1 MSQAMDQVTNQAEM
15 LYGHQLSPALRGE
28 ALASFVSL
36 HGRTHPIVV
45 AYARTQRQALCTAVP
60 Q

>member
-28 ALASFVSL
+28 ALASFVHRYTAEHLSL
-36 HGRTHPIVV
+36 IHI
-45 AYARTQRQALCTAVP
+45 
-60 Q
+60 